1 MTDWRQANCSLNWKV
16 QRTRVG
22 YKRVDASAVT
32 AANSRTLSTSRRQLS
47 GHVPV
52 DPVNCTAP
60 APTARMSR
68 RCKRLSN
75 CSPGFDSQF
84 WLAEVIA
91 TSHAILCV
99 WSKAG
104 RSGDPLWGWFSLAQ
118 AASWH
123 SLAFRSFSTRYTLA
137 LPIPS
142 LVAISEG
149 LAPSSLSRM
158 ISRQPC
164 AGRSAHG
171 PYSGPHAWLW
181 RCPPS
186 GVRAWPPARP
196 VPRHR

>member
-1 MTDWRQANCSLNWKV
+1 
-16 QRTRVG
+16 
-22 YKRVDASAVT
+22 
-32 AANSRTLSTSRRQLS
+32 
-47 GHVPV
+47 
-52 DPVNCTAP
+52 
-60 APTARMSR
+60 MSR

-75 CSPGFDSQF
+75 CSPDFDSQI

-158 ISRQPC
+158 IS
-164 AGRSAHG
+164 AA
-171 PYSGPHAWLW
+171 
-181 RCPPS
+181 CPPNGRRTPLVAALTLGFS
-186 GVRAWPPARP
+186 DLALQHGFSLGLSHGADDRQHQPAHRRARVEGLRTRHGQHPERDLLGVKPGDNLQ
-196 VPRHR
+196 